1 LDLVQDWE
9 RRAAHDDDSKMIVPL
24 VQPLKNIEDEIAVED
39 YAAEVI
45 HGVGHALHLE
55 TIVTH

>member
-1 LDLVQDWE
+1 
-9 RRAAHDDDSKMIVPL
+9 MIVPL